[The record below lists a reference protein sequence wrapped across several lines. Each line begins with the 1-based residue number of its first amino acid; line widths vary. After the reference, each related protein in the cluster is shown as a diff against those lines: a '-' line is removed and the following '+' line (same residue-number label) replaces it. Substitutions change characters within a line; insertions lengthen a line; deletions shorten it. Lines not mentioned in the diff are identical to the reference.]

1 MKINRQFLDRYLL
14 NKYSLSTV
22 VLILAGIMGLYL
34 SNLYDN
40 YFEKKERDE
49 YKTNIVNIYTK
60 LDGYVVDY
68 SMSMV
73 YAGTKLATLS
83 TGEKFFVSTASSD
96 LLDYLDKGDHIY
108 KPANTDSIFVT
119 KPNGKRNFTMA
130 YWKRGSY

>member
-1 MKINRQFLDRYLL
+1 MEKNRQFLNQYLF
-14 NKYSLSTV
+14 NKYSLSTA
-22 VLILAGIMGLYL
+22 VLILAGIIGLYL

-40 YFEKKERDE
+40 YLEKEERFE
-49 YKTNIVNIYTK
+49 YKTNIVNVYTK

-96 LLDYLDKGDHIY
+96 LLDYLNKGDHIY

-119 KPNGKRNFTMA
+119 KPNGEKFFTMA
-130 YWKRGSY
+130 YWK